1 MVNSEVANKLYEMLK
16 IKLGKD
22 PHTHTEI
29 LNETK
34 TLALVVFT
42 CTDEETIE
50 NVVIRYEENH
60 PLVKVTA
67 PDIMVANEDDGKWFE
82 KKQQLLSHS
91 MADGYFDRYKRY
103 LRRQDFSEAVI
114 EQMETDCSRVLKQCA
129 NPEMTLNVNERKKK
143 GLVVGDVQSGKTANY
158 LGLINLACDY
168 GYKIIVLLAGMTDSL
183 RQQTQSRVDT
193 GFIGAISD
201 TMSDAEIAYVG
212 VNDDAQIQQ
221 NYAVPLTNNENDFV
235 KFVKK
240 NLNATSGDF
249 NKPIILV
256 VKKNTSVLNQV
267 VEWLKPGFHNINCQN
282 LLIIDDEAD
291 NASINT
297 KKPECN
303 PSKINGHIRNL
314 YNNFPIAS
322 YVGYTATPFAN
333 IFVNPE
339 GDETY
344 KDLFPSD
351 FIVLLNPPS
360 NYFGAQKVFAYNGDV
375 HSRYLRVL
383 DESEKH
389 FLPPKHKKDEFRFAE
404 LPNSLKESILCF
416 LINNVIRTKRGANHK
431 HRSMMINISVFNIMH
446 GEILETVNDYVK
458 RLRNIIEQDSTK
470 DTVDFIKNRDMQML
484 YDIYTGNK
492 DYLEGECDFYEE
504 IRQKIGWEE
513 IKDGLYNEITK
524 FETAVI
530 NNQNKKDRFS
540 YSDERFKEVGARVI
554 VIGGYV
560 LSRGLT
566 LEGLMISYFSRR
578 SSAYDS
584 LLQMCRWFGY
594 RPNYEDLCR
603 VYMTPSNIMNFRA
616 VIDAVEDLKMQF
628 REMIVKKKKPD
639 DFGLMVRESPDTL
652 ETSLLITSRNKM
664 YNSGKV
670 VRVLN
675 YGGTYADTSKLY
687 CSKDINST
695 NGRIVDEL
703 ISECLNYGI
712 DWYNYPLPNSDKSRK
727 MLRNVPRNIIASHIK
742 NLKIPYENTKFD
754 VENLSTYIKDSAS
767 FPMWDIVIASGEA
780 KDVKFR
786 GCQAV
791 IRSFRKSPG
800 DKFIR
805 IGDKNNRIIDPGIF
819 VSGLNGV
826 QYQEAKKHCEERRE
840 RQGKSKEGA
849 ITVPDYLSVQ
859 TRNPLLV
866 IYPIQLQTVRYED
879 KPSDEEKKAIKLF
892 GNEEP
897 VFGFAIG
904 FPAKETADKMTY
916 RANKRKIQ
924 EIEASREEPEVDEE
938 FYDNE

>member
-1 MVNSEVANKLYEMLK
+1 MANSEIAGKLYDMLK
-16 IKLGKD
+16 IKLGRES
-22 PHTHTEI
+22 HTHTEI
-29 LNETK
+29 INEARN
-34 TLALVVFT
+34 LALLVFT
-42 CTDEETIE
+42 CTDENIIE
-50 NVVIRYEENH
+50 EVVVRYEENH
-60 PLVKVTA
+60 PLVRVTA
-67 PDIMVANEDDGKWFE
+67 PDILVANEDDGKWFE

-91 MADGYFDRYKRY
+91 MSDGYFDRYKRY

-114 EQMETDCSRVLKQCA
+114 EQMESDCSRVLKQCA
-129 NPEMTLNVNERKKK
+129 NPELTLNVTERKKK

-158 LGLINLACDY
+158 LGLINMACDY

-193 GFIGAISD
+193 GFIGAVSD

-297 KKPECN
+297 KKPECD

-339 GDETY
+339 GDESY

-351 FIVLLNPPS
+351 FIVLLNAPS
-360 NYFGAQKVFAYNGDV
+360 NYYGAQKVFSYEGDV
-375 HSRYLRVL
+375 HSRSLRVL

-389 FLPPKHKKDEFRFAE
+389 FLPAKHKKDEYYFAE
-404 LPNSLKESILCF
+404 LPDSLKEAILCF
-416 LINNVIRTKRGANHK
+416 LINNVIRTKRGANRK
-431 HRSMMINISVFNIMH
+431 HRSMMINISVYNIMH
-446 GEILETVNDYVK
+446 GEILDAVQKYVSK
-458 RLRNIIEQDSTK
+458 LLNIIEQDSGKCTS
-470 DTVDFIKNRDMQML
+470 DFIKNEDMKML
-484 YDIYTGNK
+484 YNIYTGNE
-492 DYLEGECDFYEE
+492 DYLDGECDFYAE
-504 IRQKIGWEE
+504 IREKISWEE
-513 IKDGLYNEITK
+513 IKAGLYDEIVK
-524 FETAVI
+524 FETTVI
-530 NNQNKKDRFS
+530 NNQNKKERFS
-540 YSDERFKEVGARVI
+540 YTDDRFKEIGARVI
-554 VIGGYV
+554 VVGGYV

-566 LEGLMISYFSRR
+566 LEGLMVSYFSR
-578 SSAYDS
+578 SSTAYDS

-603 VYMTPSNIMNFRA
+603 VYMTPINIMNFRA

-664 YNSGKV
+664 YNSGKI

-687 CSKDINST
+687 CSKEVNEVNET
-695 NGRIVDEL
+695 VVQQL
-703 ISECLNYGI
+703 IDDCSSEGI
-712 DWYNYPLPNSDKSRK
+712 EFTDYYAPNSGVCRK
-727 MLRNVPRNIIASHIK
+727 MLREVPRKIIASNIK

-754 VENLSTYIKDSAS
+754 VDNLSVYIKDSEA
-767 FPMWDIVIASGEA
+767 FPFWDVVFASG
-780 KDVKFR
+780 DSTDISYLN
-786 GCQAV
+786 QNSV
-791 IRSFRKSPG
+791 IRSFRKSPS

-805 IGDKNNRIIDPGIF
+805 IGDVNNRIIDPGIF
-819 VSGLNGV
+819 VSGLDEEQIEV
-826 QYQEAKKHCEERRE
+826 ARIHCEERRE
-840 RQGKSKEGA
+840 RQGKSREGA
-849 ITVPDYLSVQ
+849 ITVPDYLAVQ

-866 IYPIQLQTVRYED
+866 VYPIQLNLPKE
-879 KPSDEEKKAIKLF
+879 KPTDEEKRTIALF
-892 GNEEP
+892 GKEKP
-897 VFGFAIG
+897 VFGFAVG
-904 FPAKETADKMTY
+904 FPSKESADKLTY

-938 FYDNE
+938 FYNND

>member
-1 MVNSEVANKLYEMLK
+1 MANSEIAGKLYDMLK
-16 IKLGKD
+16 IKLGRES
-22 PHTHTEI
+22 HTHTEI
-29 LNETK
+29 INEARN
-34 TLALVVFT
+34 LALLVFT
-42 CTDEETIE
+42 CTDEEIIE
-50 NVVIRYEENH
+50 EVVVRYEENH
-60 PLVKVTA
+60 PLVRVTA
-67 PDIMVANEDDGKWFE
+67 PDILVANENDGKWFE

-91 MADGYFDRYKRY
+91 MTDGYFDRYKRY

-114 EQMETDCSRVLKQCA
+114 EQMESDCSRVLKQCA
-129 NPEMTLNVNERKKK
+129 NPELTLNVTERKKK

-158 LGLINLACDY
+158 LGLINMACDY

-297 KKPECN
+297 KKPECD

-339 GDETY
+339 GDESY

-351 FIVLLNPPS
+351 FIVLLNAPS
-360 NYFGAQKVFAYNGDV
+360 NYYGAQKVFSYEGDV
-375 HSRYLRVL
+375 HSRSLRVL
-383 DESEKH
+383 DEGEDH
-389 FLPPKHKKDEFRFAE
+389 FLPAKHKKDEYYFAE
-404 LPNSLKESILCF
+404 LPDSLKEAILCF
-416 LINNVIRTKRGANHK
+416 LINNVIRTKRGANRK
-431 HRSMMINISVFNIMH
+431 HRSMMINISVYNIMH
-446 GEILETVNDYVK
+446 GEILEAVQKYVDK
-458 RLRNIIEQDSTK
+458 LLNIIEQDSAKSTF
-470 DTVDFIKNRDMQML
+470 DFIKNKEMKML
-484 YDIYTGNK
+484 YNIYTGNK
-492 DYLEGECDFYEE
+492 DYLDGECDFYAE
-504 IRQKIGWEE
+504 IREKISWEE
-513 IKDGLYNEITK
+513 IKSGLYDEIVK
-524 FETAVI
+524 FETTVI

-540 YSDERFKEVGARVI
+540 YTDGRFKEVGARVI
-554 VIGGYV
+554 VVGGYV

-566 LEGLMISYFSRR
+566 LEGLMVSYFSR
-578 SSAYDS
+578 SSTAYDS

-603 VYMTPSNIMNFRA
+603 VYMTPVNIMNFRA
-616 VIDAVEDLKMQF
+616 AIDAVEDLKMQF

-664 YNSGKV
+664 YNSGKI
-670 VRVLN
+670 VRVLS

-687 CSKDINST
+687 CSKEVNAANESVVQQLTSDCSA
-695 NGRIVDEL
+695 E
-703 ISECLNYGI
+703 GI
-712 DWYNYPLPNSDKSRK
+712 GITDYYAPNSDIGRK
-727 MLRNVPRNIIASHIK
+727 MLRDVPRRIIASNIK
-742 NLKIPYENTKFD
+742 KLQIPFENTKFD
-754 VENLSTYIKDSAS
+754 VDNLSAYIKDSAA
-767 FPMWDIVIASGEA
+767 FPVWDVVFASGDSTEIPYL
-780 KDVKFR
+780 
-786 GCQAV
+786 GQNSV
-791 IRSFRKSPG
+791 IRFFRKSVS

-805 IGDKNNRIIDPGIF
+805 IGDANNRIIDPGIF
-819 VSGLNGV
+819 VSGLDV
-826 QYQEAKKHCEERRE
+826 EQIKIAKQHCEERRE
-840 RQGKSKEGA
+840 RQGKSREGA
-849 ITVPDYLSVQ
+849 ITVPDYLAVQ
-859 TRNPLLV
+859 SRNPLLV
-866 IYPIQLQTVRYED
+866 IYPIQLKLPKDRPTF
-879 KPSDEEKKAIKLF
+879 EEEQVVKLF
-892 GNEEP
+892 GREVP
-897 VFGFAIG
+897 VFGFAVG
-904 FPAKETADKMTY
+904 FPSKESADKLTY

-924 EIEASREEPEVDEE
+924 EIEASREEPEIDEE
-938 FYDNE
+938 FFNND

>member
-1 MVNSEVANKLYEMLK
+1 MANSEIAAKLYDMLK
-16 IKLGKD
+16 IKLGRES
-22 PHTHTEI
+22 HTHTEI
-29 LNETK
+29 INETK
-34 TLALVVFT
+34 NLALLVFT
-42 CTDEETIE
+42 CTDEKVIE
-50 NVVIRYEENH
+50 EVVVRYEENH
-60 PLVKVTA
+60 PLVRVTA
-67 PDIMVANEDDGKWFE
+67 PDILVANEDDGKWFE

-91 MADGYFDRYKRY
+91 MTDGYFDRYKRY

-114 EQMETDCSRVLKQCA
+114 EQMESDCSRVLRQCA
-129 NPEMTLNVNERKKK
+129 NPELTLNVSERKKK

-158 LGLINLACDY
+158 LGLINMACDY

-183 RQQTQSRVDT
+183 RQQTQSRIDT
-193 GFIGAISD
+193 GFIGAVSD

-212 VNDDAQIQQ
+212 VNDDAQVQQ

-282 LLIIDDEAD
+282 ILIIDDEAD

-297 KKPECN
+297 KKPECD

-339 GDETY
+339 GDESY

-351 FIVLLNPPS
+351 FIVLLNAPS
-360 NYFGAQKVFAYNGDV
+360 NYYGAHKVFSYEGDT
-375 HSRYLRVL
+375 HSRALRIL
-383 DESEKH
+383 DESEEH
-389 FLPPKHKKDEFRFAE
+389 FLPAKHKKDEYYFAA
-404 LPNSLKESILCF
+404 LPDSLKEAILCF

-446 GEILETVNDYVK
+446 GEILDAVQKYVDK
-458 RLRNIIEQDSTK
+458 LLNIIEQDSEKSTA
-470 DTVDFIKNRDMQML
+470 DFIRNEDMRML
-484 YDIYTGNK
+484 YDIYTGNEE
-492 DYLEGECDFYEE
+492 YLDGEFDFYAE
-504 IRQKIGWEE
+504 IREMISWDELKA
-513 IKDGLYNEITK
+513 GLYDEIIK
-524 FETAVI
+524 FETVVI

-540 YSDERFKEVGARVI
+540 YTDTRFKDVGARVI
-554 VIGGYV
+554 VVGGYV

-566 LEGLMISYFSRR
+566 LEGLMVSYFSR
-578 SSAYDS
+578 SSTAYDS

-603 VYMTPSNIMNFRA
+603 VYMTPVNIMNFRA

-664 YNSGKV
+664 YNSGKI

-675 YGGTYADTSKLY
+675 YGGIYADTSKLY
-687 CSKDINST
+687 CSKDVNAA
-695 NGRIVDEL
+695 NGRVVQQL
-703 ISECLNYGI
+703 IEECSAIGI
-712 DWYNYPLPNSDKSRK
+712 GVTDYYAPKSDKGRK
-727 MLRNVPRNIIASHIK
+727 MLRSVPRKIIASLIK
-742 NLKIPYENTKFD
+742 SLKIPYENTKFD
-754 VENLSTYIKDSAS
+754 VDNLSVYIKDSEA
-767 FPMWDIVIASGEA
+767 FPVWDIVFASGDSTEIQYL
-780 KDVKFR
+780 
-786 GCQAV
+786 GQNSV
-791 IRSFRKSPG
+791 IRFFRKSPS

-805 IGDKNNRIIDPGIF
+805 IGDVNNRIIDPGIF
-819 VSGLNGV
+819 ISGLDAE
-826 QYQEAKKHCEERRE
+826 QIQIAKKNCDERRA
-840 RQGKSKEGA
+840 RQGKTGEGA
-849 ITVPDYLSVQ
+849 ITVPDYLAVQ

-866 IYPIQLQTVRYED
+866 IYPIQLKLPKERPTQ
-879 KPSDEEKKAIKLF
+879 EENQVVKLF
-892 GNEEP
+892 GKELP
-897 VFGFAIG
+897 VFGFAVG
-904 FPAKETADKMTY
+904 FPAKESADRLTY

-938 FYDNE
+938 FFNND

>member
-1 MVNSEVANKLYEMLK
+1 MANSEIAGKLYDMLK
-16 IKLGKD
+16 IKLGRES
-22 PHTHTEI
+22 HTHTEI
-29 LNETK
+29 INEARN
-34 TLALVVFT
+34 LALLVFT
-42 CTDEETIE
+42 CTDENIIE
-50 NVVIRYEENH
+50 EVVVRYEENH
-60 PLVKVTA
+60 PLVRVTA
-67 PDIMVANEDDGKWFE
+67 PDILVANEDDGKWFE

-91 MADGYFDRYKRY
+91 MTDGYFDRYKRY
-103 LRRQDFSEAVI
+103 LRRQDFNEAVI
-114 EQMETDCSRVLKQCA
+114 EQMESDCSRVLKQCA
-129 NPEMTLNVNERKKK
+129 NPELTLNVTERKKK

-158 LGLINLACDY
+158 LGLINMACDY
-168 GYKIIVLLAGMTDSL
+168 DYKIIVLLAGMTDSL
-183 RQQTQSRVDT
+183 RQQTQSRVDI

-297 KKPECN
+297 KKPECD

-339 GDETY
+339 GDESY

-351 FIVLLNPPS
+351 FIVLLNAPS
-360 NYFGAQKVFAYNGDV
+360 NYYGAQKVFSYEGDV
-375 HSRYLRVL
+375 HSRSLRVL
-383 DESEKH
+383 DEGEDH
-389 FLPPKHKKDEFRFAE
+389 FLPAKHKKDEYYFAE
-404 LPNSLKESILCF
+404 LPDSLKEAILCF
-416 LINNVIRTKRGANHK
+416 LINNVIRTKRGANRK
-431 HRSMMINISVFNIMH
+431 HRSMMINISVYNIIH
-446 GEILETVNDYVK
+446 GEILEAVQKYVDK
-458 RLRNIIEQDSTK
+458 LLNIIEQDSAKSTF
-470 DTVDFIKNRDMQML
+470 DFIKNKEMKML
-484 YDIYTGNK
+484 YNIYIGNK
-492 DYLEGECDFYEE
+492 DYLDGECDFYAE
-504 IRQKIGWEE
+504 IREKISWEE
-513 IKDGLYNEITK
+513 IKSGLYDEIVK
-524 FETAVI
+524 FETTVI

-540 YSDERFKEVGARVI
+540 YTDGRFKEAGARVI
-554 VIGGYV
+554 VVGGYV

-566 LEGLMISYFSRR
+566 LEGLMVSYFSR
-578 SSAYDS
+578 SSTAYDS

-603 VYMTPSNIMNFRA
+603 VYMTPVNIMNFRA

-664 YNSGKV
+664 YNSGKI

-675 YGGTYADTSKLY
+675 YGGTYADTSKLF
-687 CSKDINST
+687 CSKDVNAD
-695 NGRIVDEL
+695 NRIIVQQL
-703 ISECLNYGI
+703 IDDCSAEGI
-712 DWYNYPLPNSDKSRK
+712 SITDYYAPNSGIGRK
-727 MLRNVPRNIIASHIK
+727 MIRNVPRRIIASNIK
-742 NLKIPYENTKFD
+742 KLQIPFENTKFD
-754 VENLSTYIKDSAS
+754 VDNLSAYIKDSEA
-767 FPMWDIVIASGEA
+767 FPVWDVVFASGDSTEITYL
-780 KDVKFR
+780 
-786 GCQAV
+786 GQNAV
-791 IRSFRKSPG
+791 IRSFRKSVS

-805 IGDKNNRIIDPGIF
+805 IGDANNRIIDPGIF
-819 VSGLNGV
+819 VSGLDAEQIGI
-826 QYQEAKKHCEERRE
+826 AKHHCEERRE
-840 RQGKSKEGA
+840 RQGKSREGA
-849 ITVPDYLSVQ
+849 ITVPDYLAVQ
-859 TRNPLLV
+859 SRNPLLV
-866 IYPIQLQTVRYED
+866 IYPIQLKLPKD
-879 KPSDEEKKAIKLF
+879 KPTSEEEQVVKLF
-892 GNEEP
+892 GREVP
-897 VFGFAIG
+897 VFGFAVG
-904 FPAKETADKMTY
+904 FPSKESADKLTY

-938 FYDNE
+938 FFNND

>member
-1 MVNSEVANKLYEMLK
+1 MANSEIARKLYDMLK
-16 IKLGKD
+16 IKLGRES
-22 PHTHTEI
+22 HTHTEI
-29 LNETK
+29 INEAK
-34 TLALVVFT
+34 NLALLVFT
-42 CTDEETIE
+42 CTDDEIIEE
-50 NVVIRYEENH
+50 VVVRYEENH
-60 PLVKVTA
+60 PLVKVSA
-67 PDIMVANEDDGKWFE
+67 PDILVANEDDGKWFE

-91 MADGYFDRYKRY
+91 MTDGYFDRYKRY

-114 EQMETDCSRVLKQCA
+114 EQMESDCSRVLKQCA
-129 NPEMTLNVNERKKK
+129 NPELTLNVTERKKK

-158 LGLINLACDY
+158 LGLINMACDY

-193 GFIGAISD
+193 GFIGAVSD
-201 TMSDAEIAYVG
+201 TLSDAEIAYVG

-297 KKPECN
+297 KKPECD

-339 GDETY
+339 GDDSY

-351 FIVLLNPPS
+351 FIVLLNAPS
-360 NYFGAQKVFAYNGDV
+360 NYYGAQKVFSYEGDK
-375 HSRYLRVL
+375 HSRSLRVL
-383 DESEKH
+383 DESEEH
-389 FLPPKHKKDEFRFAE
+389 FLPAKHKKNEYYFAE
-404 LPNSLKESILCF
+404 LPHSLKEAILCF
-416 LINNVIRTKRGANHK
+416 LINNVIRTKRGANRK
-431 HRSMMINISVFNIMH
+431 HRSMMINISVYNIMH
-446 GEILETVNDYVK
+446 EEILEAVQKYVDK
-458 RLRNIIEQDSTK
+458 LLNIIEQDSAKNTS
-470 DTVDFIKNRDMQML
+470 DFIKNEEMKML
-484 YDIYTGNK
+484 YNIYTGNK
-492 DYLEGECDFYEE
+492 DYLDGECDFYAE
-504 IRQKIGWEE
+504 IREKISWEE
-513 IKDGLYNEITK
+513 IKSGLYNEIVK
-524 FETAVI
+524 FETTVI
-530 NNQNKKDRFS
+530 NNQNKKGRFS
-540 YSDERFKEVGARVI
+540 YTDERFKETGARVI

-566 LEGLMISYFSRR
+566 LEGLMVSYFNRR
-578 SSAYDS
+578 STAYDS

-594 RPNYEDLCR
+594 RPNYEELCR
-603 VYMTPSNIMNFRA
+603 VYMTPVNIMNFRA

-664 YNSGKV
+664 YNSGKI

-687 CSKDINST
+687 CSKEANST
-695 NGRIVDEL
+695 NGNVIKQL
-703 ISECLNYGI
+703 ISDCFASGISISNY
-712 DWYNYPLPNSDKSRK
+712 YAPNSDNGRK
-727 MLRNVPRNIIASHIK
+727 MLRDVPSKIIASHIK
-742 NLKIPYENTKFD
+742 HLKIPYENTKFD
-754 VENLSTYIKDSAS
+754 VDSLSAYIKDSAA
-767 FPMWDIVIASGEA
+767 FPVWDIVFASGDSTE
-780 KDVKFR
+780 VFYL
-786 GCQAV
+786 GQNSV
-791 IRSFRKSPG
+791 IRSFRKSDS

-805 IGDKNNRIIDPGIF
+805 IGDVNNRIIDPGIF
-819 VSGLNGV
+819 ISGLDME
-826 QYQEAKKHCEERRE
+826 QIKIAKKHCEERRE
-840 RQGKSKEGA
+840 RQGKSREGA
-849 ITVPDYLSVQ
+849 MTVPDYLAVQ
-859 TRNPLLV
+859 NRNPLLV
-866 IYPIQLQTVRYED
+866 IYPIQLKLPKD
-879 KPSDEEKKAIKLF
+879 KPTFEEQQAVKLF
-892 GNEEP
+892 GKETP
-897 VFGFAIG
+897 VFGFAVG
-904 FPAKETADKMTY
+904 FPSKESADKLTY

-938 FYDNE
+938 FFYND